1 MTLSSLRS
9 AKCSGLSE
17 GERLLRESYDT
28 VPTVGTVSAPYTA
41 KKSRTEKKVPYEVYA
56 VRKKQNMTMNRKIA
70 KLYRTAYSTYRPYG
84 IILQKSL
91 LCCQVDKSFDA
102 HKAAHPAATGQI
114 DVVGRFEIQPDSIL
128 ADL

>member
-17 GERLLRESYDT
+17 EERLLRESYDT
-28 VPTVGTVSAPYTA
+28 VPTVGTMSAPYTA

-56 VRKKQNMTMNRKIA
+56 VRRKQNMTMNRKIA

-91 LCCQVDKSFDA
+91 LCCRVDKGFDA
-102 HKAAHPAATGQI
+102 HESAHPAATGKI
-114 DVVGRFEIQPDSIL
+114 DVVGRFEIQTGSVL

>member
-28 VPTVGTVSAPYTA
+28 VLAVGTVSAPYTA
-41 KKSRTEKKVPYEVYA
+41 KKLCTEKKVPYEVYA
-56 VRKKQNMTMNRKIA
+56 VRRKQNMTMNRKIA
-70 KLYRTAYSTYRPYG
+70 RLCRTAYSTYRPYG
-84 IILQKSL
+84 IILRKII
-91 LCCQVDKSFDA
+91 LCCRVDKGFDA

-114 DVVGRFEIQPDSIL
+114 DVVGWFEIQPDSVL

>member
-1 MTLSSLRS
+1 M
-9 AKCSGLSE
+9 
-17 GERLLRESYDT
+17 
-28 VPTVGTVSAPYTA
+28 
-41 KKSRTEKKVPYEVYA
+41 PYEVYA
-56 VRKKQNMTMNRKIA
+56 VRKKQNVTMNRKIA

-91 LCCQVDKSFDA
+91 LCCQVDKGFNA

>member
-1 MTLSSLRS
+1 MGSPR
-9 AKCSGLSE
+9 GDE

-28 VPTVGTVSAPYTA
+28 VLAVGTVSAPYTA

-56 VRKKQNMTMNRKIA
+56 VRKKQNVTMNRKIA

-91 LCCQVDKSFDA
+91 LCCRVDKSFDA
-102 HKAAHPAATGQI
+102 HESAYPSATGQI
-114 DVVGRFEIQPDSIL
+114 DVVGWFEIQPDSVL

>member
-17 GERLLRESYDT
+17 GECLLRESYDT
-28 VPTVGTVSAPYTA
+28 VLAVGTVSAPYT
-41 KKSRTEKKVPYEVYA
+41 TEKIAYGEKVLYEVYA
-56 VRKKQNMTMNRKIA
+56 VRRKQNMTMNRKIV

-91 LCCQVDKSFDA
+91 LCSRMDKCFDA
-102 HKAAHPAATGQI
+102 HKAAYPAATG
-114 DVVGRFEIQPDSIL
+114 
-128 ADL
+128 

>member
-17 GERLLRESYDT
+17 GERFLRESYDT
-28 VPTVGTVSAPYTA
+28 VLTVETVSAPYTV
-41 KKSRTEKKVPYEVYA
+41 KKSRAEKKVPYEVYA
-56 VRKKQNMTMNRKIA
+56 VRRRQNMTMNRKIA

-84 IILQKSL
+84 IILRKII
-91 LCCQVDKSFDA
+91 LCCWVDKSFDA
-102 HKAAHPAATGQI
+102 HESAYPSATGQI
-114 DVVGRFEIQPDSIL
+114 NVVGGFEVQADSVL